1 MKQYWEIP
9 GPSKAPHAPCI
20 AFDKLDGS
28 NLRFEWSKKRGWYKF
43 GTRKRL
49 FDKSDEEYGCAI
61 QIFQDTY
68 ADDIVEVFKKNK
80 AYRGVQQAIVF
91 CEFYGP
97 NSFAGQ
103 HVETDPKE
111 LMLFDVSIHKKG
123 IVLPR
128 EFINHFGHLKTPT
141 VIYEG
146 NFNKQLFQDVRDGKY
161 SVTEEGVVCKGVLL
175 GKKKNPQHGLWMSKI
190 KTKKWFERLQQRA
203 EKIESLKKV
212 LADNLKEQCA
222 A

>member
-1 MKQYWEIP
+1 MKTYWTIP
-9 GPSKAPHAPCI
+9 GPSKAPAAPCI

-49 FDKSDEEYGCAI
+49 FDETDHEYGSAI
-61 QIFQDTY
+61 QIFHDTY
-68 ADDIVEVFKKNK
+68 ADGIVEVLKKNK
-80 AYRGVQQAIVF
+80 AYRSVQQAIVY

-97 NSFAGQ
+97 SSFAGQ
-103 HVETDPKE
+103 HVESDPKE

-123 IVLPR
+123 FVLPR
-128 EFINHFGHLKTPT
+128 DFINHFGHLKTPT

-146 NFNKQLFQDVRDGKY
+146 NFNKQLFYDVRDGKY
-161 SVTEEGVVCKGVLL
+161 PVTEEGIVAKGVLL

-190 KTKKWFERLQQRA
+190 KTKRWFEKLREKA
-203 EKIESLKKV
+203 EHIQFLKQV
-212 LADNLKEQCA
+212 LADNLKEQEE
-222 A
+222 